1 MKYLQLTGTGKRV
14 IMNSNGNVSVS
25 GNLMKLRN
33 CEDTEQLRSYY
44 KKYHT

>member
-1 MKYLQLTGTGKRV
+1 MNILRLTEDVVRGM
-14 IMNSNGNVSVS
+14 MNSNGNVSVS
-25 GNLMKLRN
+25 ENLMKLRN

>member
-25 GNLMKLRN
+25 EPNEEIIQNNLYNLWK
-33 CEDTEQLRSYY
+33 TE
-44 KKYHT
+44 K